1 MNVHSGISLE
11 TLSPWFTMTWL
22 RSFKGR
28 RLSHFKWSR
37 LFTAV
42 GPRENCNRW
51 HKTAPRPEWFKG
63 GMLIRCRSIKLR
75 KALCLGPKN
84 NFPTLSSHWVP
95 LNGSSSGGVY
105 VCVGGGSLLIPS
117 VKTDEL
123 LITFFLWMV
132 NIKTPTFTFFTTTY
146 FNNLCAD
153 LLLSPVS
160 VRSSSLS
167 LKTSSLWLKANHK
180 RHLFY

>member
-1 MNVHSGISLE
+1 MSTQEYPLKHCHRD
-11 TLSPWFTMTWL
+11 SPWLGSEVSKDGVCPTL
-22 RSFKGR
+22 NEAVSSQLLVHGR
-28 RLSHFKWSR
+28 IAIAGTKRLHGLSGSKVECWSGAGASNSGRLSAWDLKI
-37 LFTAV
+37 T
-42 GPRENCNRW
+42 
-51 HKTAPRPEWFKG
+51 
-63 GMLIRCRSIKLR
+63 
-75 KALCLGPKN
+75 
-84 NFPTLSSHWVP
+84 FPHSHHTESHWMGAAAV
-95 LNGSSSGGVY
+95 
-105 VCVGGGSLLIPS
+105 VCMCVCEGGSLLLPS

-132 NIKTPTFTFFTTTY
+132 NIKTPTFTLFTTTY
-146 FNNLCAD
+146 FNNLCVD